1 MSLDRTTA
9 AARVSGTR
17 RPLAGR
23 GGTLVTNI
31 GIAAVAIVLAVALA
45 APPPL
50 HGQDDHGWVG
60 KRVVQKLSNFTLRQ
74 NGEAAPRTE
83 RLIRVYVVERV
94 FGPTVWLHAEG
105 NGPTG
110 WAPGDQ
116 VVPIDQ
122 AIEFFTNQVRVNP
135 RDAFSYVM
143 RGRVWRDRREID
155 KAMADYTEA
164 IGLDPQSALTHL
176 NRGDAWS
183 AKLDYDKAIA
193 DYTEAIRIEPKDATG
208 YFSRGV
214 LWARRLEFDKA
225 IADFSDV
232 LGREAGNVD
241 AYIERARVW
250 HFKARG

>member
-1 MSLDRTTA
+1 MSLDTTTA
-9 AARVSGTR
+9 PARVSGTR
-17 RPLAGR
+17 RRWAGR
-23 GGTLVTNI
+23 AGTFVTSI
-31 GIAAVAIVLAVALA
+31 GITAVAIVLAVALA
-45 APPPL
+45 APSPL
-50 HGQDDHGWVG
+50 YAQADPSWVG

-74 NGEAAPRTE
+74 NGEAAPSTE
-83 RLIRVYVVERV
+83 SLIRVYVVERV

-164 IGLDPQSALTHL
+164 IGIDP
-176 NRGDAWS
+176 R
-183 AKLDYDKAIA
+183 
-193 DYTEAIRIEPKDATG
+193 
-208 YFSRGV
+208 SRPGPCQP
-214 LWARRLEFDKA
+214 RRCL
-225 IADFSDV
+225 V
-232 LGREAGNVD
+232 REAGL
-241 AYIERARVW
+241 
-250 HFKARG
+250 